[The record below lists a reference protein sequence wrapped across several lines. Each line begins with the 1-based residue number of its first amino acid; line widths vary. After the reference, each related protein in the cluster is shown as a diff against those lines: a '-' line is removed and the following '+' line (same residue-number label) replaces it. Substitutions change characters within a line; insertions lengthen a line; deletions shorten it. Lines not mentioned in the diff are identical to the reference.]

1 MVASG
6 VRLGT
11 PAVTTRGMGTA
22 EMRVIA
28 NLIARVL
35 AAPDD
40 AAVAAT
46 VKAEVETLC
55 QTFPLYR
62 KPSAS
67 STR

>member
-1 MVASG
+1 
-6 VRLGT
+6 
-11 PAVTTRGMGTA
+11 MGAA